1 MTEPGRR
8 SSTAGRP
15 SGGAGARVVLHV
27 DMDAFYAAVE
37 QRDRPEL
44 RGRPV
49 VVGADPRGRGV
60 VAAASYEARRFGIH
74 SAMPIGRAARLC
86 PAAAFLPV
94 DMPKYVRVS
103 REIMAILAGFT
114 PLVEPLSL
122 DEAFLDVTASRA
134 LHGDGASIARRIKHR
149 IHETTGLTASA
160 GVAPNKFL
168 AKIASDLEKPD
179 GLVEVRPGDETA
191 FLHPLPIRRL
201 WGVGPAAAR
210 TLAGLGVQT
219 IGDLARLG
227 RATLAARLGATGA
240 HLWAL
245 AHGLDDRPVVPWEDP
260 KSLGAEETFPQDTR
274 DVRRLRATLLGQA
287 DRVAAEL
294 RAAGLRARTV
304 SLKFRLADF
313 RTFSRQDTLGTPT
326 ADAGEIFRRAA
337 RLLEQL
343 LGAEPVRLI
352 GVSASGLV
360 SAGSPEQLTLLE
372 PGDRAERVGRVTD
385 ELRARFGARAVLRA
399 ALLAPASAGARRSP
413 ARPDPA
419 SGPPPAPR
427 R

>member
-1 MTEPGRR
+1 MAAPNPG
-8 SSTAGRP
+8 
-15 SGGAGARVVLHV
+15 GGAGGRVVLHV

-44 RGRPV
+44 RDRPV

-86 PAAAFLPV
+86 PHAAFLPV

-134 LHGDGASIARRIKHR
+134 LHGDGVSIARRIKQR
-149 IHETTGLTASA
+149 IREATGLTASA

-168 AKIASDLEKPD
+168 AKIGSDLEKPD
-179 GLVEVRPGDETA
+179 GLVEVRPGEEAA
-191 FLHPLPIRRL
+191 FLRPLPIRRL
-201 WGVGPAAAR
+201 WGVGPAAER
-210 TLAGLGVQT
+210 TLAGLGVRT
-219 IGDLARLG
+219 IGDLAGLG

-245 AHGLDDRPVVPWEDP
+245 AHGIDDRPVVPWDDP
-260 KSLGAEETFPQDTR
+260 KSLGAEETFLQDTR
-274 DVRRLRATLLGQA
+274 DVGRLRATLLAQA

-304 SLKFRLADF
+304 TLKFRLADF
-313 RTFSRQDTLGTPT
+313 RTFTRQDTRDTPT

-337 RLLEQL
+337 GLLERL

-360 SAGSPEQLTLLE
+360 AASTPEQLTLLG
-372 PGDRAERVGRVTD
+372 PGDHAERVGRVTD
-385 ELRARFGARAVLRA
+385 ELRARFGPRAVVRA
-399 ALLAPASAGARRSP
+399 ALLAPGSDGAPEPP
-413 ARPDPA
+413 ACRGPA
-419 SGPPPAPR
+419 SGQAGHGQAW
-427 R
+427 